1 MKYTIQQLEG
11 EFELS
16 RNFTI
21 EYDVDVD
28 WMSEPED
35 FDTIDDYVSYVKS
48 IIESARVVP
57 DEWAPYT
64 EINFD

>member
-1 MKYTIQQLEG
+1 MKYTIQQLED

-21 EYDVDVD
+21 EYDESLDVT
-28 WMSEPED
+28 D
-35 FDTIDDYVSYVKS
+35 FADTEQYTNAIM
-48 IIESARVVP
+48 ESTRVVP

-64 EINFD
+64 EINID

>member
-1 MKYTIQQLEG
+1 MTSYTIQQLED

-21 EYDVDVD
+21 EYDETLDVT
-28 WMSEPED
+28 D
-35 FDTIDDYVSYVKS
+35 FTDMEQYTDAIM
-48 IIESARVVP
+48 ESARVVP